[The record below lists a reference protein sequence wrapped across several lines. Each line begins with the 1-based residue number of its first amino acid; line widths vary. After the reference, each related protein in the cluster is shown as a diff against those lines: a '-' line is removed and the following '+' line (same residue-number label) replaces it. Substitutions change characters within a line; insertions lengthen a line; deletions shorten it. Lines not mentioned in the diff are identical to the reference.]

1 MDATTVY
8 GAGLASYPAGVLLR
22 ASVYSTNLRAAIS
35 LVCADDGMPYGA
47 LSVNLPE
54 TELADDE
61 ILVAADWNLPADL
74 KAALLATGKFV
85 QTGRW
90 SQVGHGRGEIWR
102 IADAEMLSH
111 ISGVRIV
118 ATRGKPMRRAAAAAA
133 A

>member
-22 ASVYSTNLRAAIS
+22 ATVYSTNLRAAIS

-90 SQVGHGRGEIWR
+90 NQVAHGRGEIWR
-102 IADAEMLSH
+102 IADAEMLMQ
-111 ISGVRIV
+111 IAAARIV
-118 ATRGKPMRRAAAAAA
+118 ASRSTPKRRTAVAA
-133 A
+133 